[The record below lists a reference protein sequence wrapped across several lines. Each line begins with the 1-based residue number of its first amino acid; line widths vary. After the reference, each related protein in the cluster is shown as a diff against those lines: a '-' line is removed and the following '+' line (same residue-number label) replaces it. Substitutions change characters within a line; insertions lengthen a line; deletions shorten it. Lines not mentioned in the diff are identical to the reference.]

1 MWYAILILI
10 ILTCATGWTAYY
22 ISTLS
27 LLLYMQKK
35 GYTLPAKEEQKA
47 CIREVVSNLISG
59 R

>member
-1 MWYAILILI
+1 MWYAILILT
-10 ILTCATGWTAYY
+10 ILACAIGWITYC

-35 GYTLPAKEEQKA
+35 GYMLPTDEEQKA
-47 CIREVVSNLISG
+47 CSREVVLHLISG

>member
-10 ILTCATGWTAYY
+10 ILTCAIGWAAYY

-35 GYTLPAKEEQKA
+35 GYMLPTNEEQKA

>member
-10 ILTCATGWTAYY
+10 ILTCAIGWAAYY

-35 GYTLPAKEEQKA
+35 GYMLPTDEEQKA
-47 CIREVVSNLISG
+47 WSREVVLNLISG

>member
-10 ILTCATGWTAYY
+10 ILTCAIGWAAYY
-22 ISTLS
+22 ISTLA

-35 GYTLPAKEEQKA
+35 GYTLPDEEEQEA
-47 CIREVVSNLISG
+47 CCREVVSNLISG